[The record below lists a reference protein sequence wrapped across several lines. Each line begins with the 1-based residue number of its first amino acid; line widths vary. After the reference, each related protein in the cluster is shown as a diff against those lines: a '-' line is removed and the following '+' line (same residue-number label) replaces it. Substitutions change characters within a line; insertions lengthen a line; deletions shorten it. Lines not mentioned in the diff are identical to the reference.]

1 MLGSH
6 QPLGSSNMEETVRF
20 SPREEEKGM
29 ERLHDA
35 CGGGGISMPQD
46 DNRING
52 RRYLT
57 LALIA
62 RPHRGQ
68 ESAGMAV
75 YESKKKRR
83 KDICDYFAQPLQEIS
98 LL

>member
-1 MLGSH
+1 
-6 QPLGSSNMEETVRF
+6 MEETVRF

-29 ERLHDA
+29 ERLHDP
-35 CGGGGISMPQD
+35 CGGGGISIQQD
-46 DNRING
+46 DKRING
-52 RRYLT
+52 RHYLT

-75 YESKKKRR
+75 YESKKKIR
-83 KDICDYFAQPLQEIS
+83 KNRCDYFAQPLQESS
-98 LL
+98 LLTSS